1 MNTDCIVGNFFLDHI
16 TFQLLY
22 SSSKRS
28 NPLQFHCFKKNPLT
42 IIISVISLIL
52 LLLLFFFSLLLQR
65 LFCTFGS
72 TGRPRFI
79 FFTIPFCGK
88 GGEENIPGSYGV
100 LFREKSERQVVEH
113 TNNVQEKM

>member
-1 MNTDCIVGNFFLDHI
+1 MNTDYVVGNFFLDHI

-22 SSSKRS
+22 SSSKCS
-28 NPLQFHCFKKNPLT
+28 NPSTVSLFQKKNPLT

-52 LLLLFFFSLLLQR
+52 LLLFFCPYCLRR
-65 LFCTFGS
+65 LFCTSGS

-79 FFTIPFCGK
+79 FFTIPFCRK
-88 GGEENIPGSYGV
+88 GEDENIPSSYGV
-100 LFREKSERQVVEH
+100 LLRGKSERQVVKH